1 MVGKVTPNDM
11 LSASR
16 LPAVCGM
23 SQYRS
28 PNDELLSSIA
38 AIDGKELEN
47 ISNESMDWGNKLEPT
62 ILTEAAHRLGCHQL
76 DINHEKPYF
85 HDKWPISCSLDGTAT
100 GSMEEVF
107 TDPDRGIYVVGQ
119 SSIRLEGT
127 GVLEAKLTAMDAED
141 VLPLYRGP
149 IQLQAQM
156 AITKASWGAI
166 AVLYRG
172 TELRVFLFGP
182 HPETLELIE
191 RTCKEFQDKLD
202 RYKNTGYIDHYPPI
216 SPKDAART
224 WSTGSDSELVK
235 LDDYGVELTKLILEN
250 KQKISRL
257 EEETAKA
264 QTEIM
269 GMMRDHS
276 HALAGDFQITWPQ
289 RSYKAAPAKIVP
301 AKEAYTIRQS
311 TLNIKALK

>member
-28 PNDELLSSIA
+28 PNDELLASIA
-38 AIDGKELEN
+38 AINGDELPN
-47 ISNESMDWGNKLEPT
+47 ISNESMDWGNRLEPT

-76 DINHEKPYF
+76 EINHEKPYF

-100 GSMEEVF
+100 GSMEEIV
-107 TDPDRGIYVVGQ
+107 TDPERGIYVVGQ

-172 TELRVFLFGP
+172 TELRIFLFAP
-182 HPETLELIE
+182 HAETLDLIE
-191 RTCKEFQDKLD
+191 RTCKDFQDRLD
-202 RYKNTGYIDHYPPI
+202 RYKNTGGIDHYPAI
-216 SPKDAART
+216 NPKDAART
-224 WSTGSDSELVK
+224 FSAGSIDEPVTLG
-235 LDDYGVELTKLILEN
+235 DYGTELAKLILEN
-250 KQKISRL
+250 KQKISTL
-257 EEETAKA
+257 EEENQKA

-269 GMMRDHS
+269 NIMKS
-276 HALAGDFQITWPQ
+276 HTVAIAGNYQITWPQ
-289 RSYKAAPAKIVP
+289 RSYKAQLAKIVP
-301 AKEAYTIRQS
+301 AKDAYTIRQS
-311 TLNIKALK
+311 TLTIKGLK